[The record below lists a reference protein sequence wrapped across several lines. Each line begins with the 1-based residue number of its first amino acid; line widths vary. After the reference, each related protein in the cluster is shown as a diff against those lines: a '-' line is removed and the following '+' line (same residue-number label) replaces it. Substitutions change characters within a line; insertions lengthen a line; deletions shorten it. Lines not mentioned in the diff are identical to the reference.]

1 MLHRL
6 NTAAGVCRVRII
18 GRQPSA
24 DMPHEYFMWLEL
36 NIHSLNNVGSLDME
50 IEGQFNDRLDW
61 FTNLSSHVE
70 AVWRLNGSK
79 TINITEVCSLSRRKW
94 KAMNI
99 YAVLTAGRSMPIIHS
114 SMYNATIQMQIIY
127 LNKKS
132 PLRHTEW
139 MRLLEDKVHSQALNL
154 PTLSY

>member
-1 MLHRL
+1 MPPGDV
-6 NTAAGVCRVRII
+6 ASAQYSGVVCRVRII

-50 IEGQFNDRLDW
+50 IEGQFNDRLVW

-79 TINITEVCSLSRRKW
+79 TININGGL
-94 KAMNI
+94 
-99 YAVLTAGRSMPIIHS
+99 
-114 SMYNATIQMQIIY
+114 
-127 LNKKS
+127 
-132 PLRHTEW
+132 
-139 MRLLEDKVHSQALNL
+139 
-154 PTLSY
+154 